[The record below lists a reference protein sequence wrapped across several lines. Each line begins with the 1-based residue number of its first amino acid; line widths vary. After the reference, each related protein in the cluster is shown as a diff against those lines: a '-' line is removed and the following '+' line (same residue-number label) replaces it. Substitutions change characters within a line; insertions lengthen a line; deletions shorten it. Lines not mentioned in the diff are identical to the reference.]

1 VRRHLVVFLPVVAL
15 AAVLAVAT
23 GSGSKRPAIGPAHAA
38 VHRHHT
44 RHSRAGADA
53 VARLPAAPAQ
63 VRGAAARS
71 MPIPIL
77 MYHVVATPKPGTPNA
92 QLWVPQ
98 STFASEMAAL
108 RRAGYWA
115 ITLRQAYDG
124 WTRGAPSPRRPIVIS
139 FDDGYLGDYTHAR
152 PVLRALG
159 WPGVLNLELHNVGPR
174 GLTAHEIRA
183 LIATGWEVDSHTVDH
198 PDLTTVDAQR
208 LRYELV
214 ASREAIQTRFGVPAD
229 FFCYPSG
236 RYDPRVVDA
245 VRAAGYL
252 AATTTN
258 EGYARGSD
266 PFALSRV
273 RVNASDTPAT
283 LLATLARERPA
294 SGLTLP

>member
-1 VRRHLVVFLPVVAL
+1 VFLPVVGL
-15 AAVLAVAT
+15 AAVLAVVT
-23 GSGSKRPAIGPAHAA
+23 GAGSKRPAIGPPPANAA
-38 VHRHHT
+38 VHRHKR
-44 RHSRAGADA
+44 RHSRAREAA
-53 VARLPAAPAQ
+53 APTLPAAPAQ

-77 MYHVVATPKPGTPNA
+77 MYHVVATPKPGTPNPH
-92 QLWVPQ
+92 LWVTK
-98 STFASEMAAL
+98 SAFASEMAAL

-115 ITLRQAYDG
+115 ITLRQAYAA
-124 WTRGAPSPRRPIVIS
+124 WTRGAPLPRRPIVIS

-159 WPGVLNLELHNVGPR
+159 WPGVLNLELHNVGPG
-174 GLTAHEIRA
+174 GLTAHEIRGLVA
-183 LIATGWEVDSHTVDH
+183 SGWEVDSHTVDH

-214 ASREAIQTRFGVPAD
+214 ASREAIHSRFGAPAD

-245 VRAAGYL
+245 VKAAGYL

-266 PFALSRV
+266 PFTLSRV
-273 RVNASDTPAT
+273 RVNGSDTAAT

-294 SGLTLP
+294 ASLTVP